1 MSLGTLSI
9 IAGLVLL
16 VLVKLFFK
24 DEEGAD
30 QNEGLHGVDQ
40 DGLTGTDA
48 SDDPG
53 LAHLPGN
60 SYHYSWSANHSD
72 QE

>member
-1 MSLGTLSI
+1 MAVGTISI

-16 VLVKLFFK
+16 VLLSLFFK
-24 DEEGAD
+24 DEEETD
-30 QNEGLHGVDQ
+30 QKEGLHGVDR
-40 DGLTGTDA
+40 DGLSGTDA

>member
-1 MSLGTLSI
+1 MSFGTLSI
-9 IAGLVLL
+9 IIGVVLL
-16 VLVKLFFK
+16 IFLKLFFK
-24 DEEGAD
+24 DEKGAD

-40 DGLTGTDA
+40 DNLTGIDA

-60 SYHYSWSANHSD
+60 SYHYSWSATHSD
-72 QE
+72 KE